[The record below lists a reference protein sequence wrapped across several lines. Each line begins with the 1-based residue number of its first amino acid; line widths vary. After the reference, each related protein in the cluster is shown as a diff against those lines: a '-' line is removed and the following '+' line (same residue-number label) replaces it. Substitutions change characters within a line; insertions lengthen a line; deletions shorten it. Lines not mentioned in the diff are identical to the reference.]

1 MILCWFDLF
10 SFLFL
15 LCSVSKLGY
24 AQSKALLHKKV
35 SIEGFYF
42 VLIVD
47 PLCFSMLSQWLT
59 MRFPLET

>member
-1 MILCWFDLF
+1 MVSYWFDLF
-10 SFLFL
+10 LFWFL

-24 AQSKALLHKKV
+24 TQSKGLFHRKV
-35 SIEGFYF
+35 SIQGFYF